1 MNPVVA
7 NIYGTGGFEKV
18 ASEEGLPSTLY
29 DLALMVAVGQTGG
42 DNLEKTASVQ
52 EQHYEELLAFDRA
65 GRAMAHQEFV
75 ELEKMAHAGDE
86 SGLQE
91 FFAEYLDDGQDEVE
105 DLREAILDELLSR

>member
-29 DLALMVAVGQTGG
+29 DLALMIAVGETGG

-52 EQHYEELLAFDRA
+52 EGHYHDLLAFDRA

-75 ELEKMAHAGDE
+75 ELEKMAHDGDE
-86 SGLQE
+86 SGLTE
-91 FFAEYLDDGQDEVE
+91 FFSEYLEEDQSEVE
-105 DLREAILDELLSR
+105 DLREAIVSELLTR